1 MKKFIW
7 TAGTFV
13 CAAAMYVGYCAVQD
27 TQTLTELISVGG
39 ESLTRGESDREC
51 HWEQIKCDG
60 HRAEACIRGGDGNP
74 CTCGETTRDC

>member
-1 MKKFIW
+1 MKKLILF
-7 TAGTFV
+7 AGTFI
-13 CAAAMYVGYCAVQD
+13 CCAAMYVGYCTVKDSQSLSD
-27 TQTLTELISVGG
+27 LISNEVEALARNEG
-39 ESLTRGESDREC
+39 DREC